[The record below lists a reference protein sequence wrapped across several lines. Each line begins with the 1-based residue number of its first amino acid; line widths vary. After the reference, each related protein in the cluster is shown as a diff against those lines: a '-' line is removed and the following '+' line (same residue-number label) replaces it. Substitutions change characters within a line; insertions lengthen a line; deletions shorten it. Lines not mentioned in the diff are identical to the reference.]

1 MATSPFHFSG
11 NESKLVSLE
20 LNQRAVPA
28 CPNAGKVPVVA
39 GNEFIPCSPYYAGW
53 LAPGVGSSSNS
64 MKAAEKVSE
73 CKTHEI

>member
-1 MATSPFHFSG
+1 MATSPFHFPG

-20 LNQRAVPA
+20 LNQRTVPA
-28 CPNAGKVPVVA
+28 YPNAGIMSVVA
-39 GNEFIPCSPYYAGW
+39 GNEFIPCSPYYAGG